1 MDAPRAKA
9 ALTEA
14 LARPAAAGCIRAADV
29 DGVIGFLRAHATP
42 RPRGSS
48 GVAAPLDAA
57 LAEVGPLAWELA
69 ERLLRQA
76 SPADGATDPSSTLLA
91 LRLVEAL
98 AGAYSGSLHSTPAA
112 WRVLAALG
120 ARCGAVIA
128 AAGAFDYDRVYTESD
143 GAGGASET
151 GLALVSRVFK
161 AYAGGCPNC
170 VARMTA
176 APDPDTGDDNA
187 AIFLSVAE
195 AAERGTAVAAASGA
209 AGGSAQQHDKVLEQL
224 SVTALRLWT
233 GSPRPLDRVLQRTV
247 VTFGRIAEAAT
258 TRGAK
263 SLAAASGAVVMSC
276 LEYDQTAAVAA
287 LVTHGVS
294 PPHVKRQCVKDP
306 MCVIA

>member
-1 MDAPRAKA
+1 MDAPRAHA

-14 LARPAAAGCIRAADV
+14 LARPNAVGCIRAADV

-42 RPRGSS
+42 RPRGS
-48 GVAAPLDAA
+48 GADVAPLDAG
-57 LAEVGPLAWELA
+57 LADVGPLAWELA
-69 ERLLRQA
+69 ERLLKQA
-76 SPADGATDPSSTLLA
+76 PPADGPADASSILLA

-98 AGAYSGSLHSTPAA
+98 AGAYNGRLHATPAA
-112 WRVLAALG
+112 WRVLAAVG
-120 ARCGAVIA
+120 ARCGAANA
-128 AAGAFDYDRVYTESD
+128 AAGAFDFDRIYTESD

-151 GLALVSRVFK
+151 GLALVSRVLK
-161 AYAGGCPNC
+161 TYAGGCPNC
-170 VARMTA
+170 VSRMTA
-176 APDPDTGDDNA
+176 APDPDTGEDNA

-195 AAERGTAVAAASGA
+195 AAERSSRSSHA
-209 AGGSAQQHDKVLEQL
+209 HDKVLEQL
-224 SVTALRLWT
+224 SSTALRLWT
-233 GSPRPLDRVLQRTV
+233 GSTRPLDRVLQRMV
-247 VTFGRIAEAAT
+247 VVFGRIAEAAT
-258 TRGAK
+258 ARGAK